1 MAQSVSDAMHDGV
14 VSCKENLT
22 LREALQIMTVHK
34 VRSLAVIDDKSELSG
49 IVSQTDLVNASVSN
63 PDRRWEEK
71 TVSEIMTRKV
81 VTVTPDTALQD
92 AIKRIVENHIH
103 RVIVVAEDNP
113 HKAIGV
119 LSMTDVMRSMLNQ
132 E

>member
-1 MAQSVSDAMHDGV
+1 
-14 VSCKENLT
+14 
-22 LREALQIMTVHK
+22 
-34 VRSLAVIDDKSELSG
+34 
-49 IVSQTDLVNASVSN
+49 
-63 PDRRWEEK
+63 
-71 TVSEIMTRKV
+71 MTRKV